1 MMNRI
6 ATSAAA
12 LTLLMTSVAF
22 AQTDPAAPDAPPP
35 AGSQAAPTTEL
46 PVPAVPGAGAQD
58 SSRTMDQF
66 QSNQDDD
73 DEDEDEDEDDRRRG
87 GDGASGSGEGD
98 RGGGGGDRAGAGP
111 GGGDGDRGSRHRMRG
126 HPGWRMH
133 HPGAMEM
140 GAGGQGAVFR
150 FSGGGDGPSLMIRC
164 AARDSTEECVEA
176 IMPMLDKL
184 LQLRAAGAPAQ

>member
-1 MMNRI
+1 MNRI

-12 LTLLMTSVAF
+12 LALLMTSVAF

-35 AGSQAAPTTEL
+35 AAGQAAPATDM
-46 PVPAVPGAGAQD
+46 PVPAVPGADTGAQD
-58 SSRTMDQF
+58 SSRPMDQF
-66 QSNQDDD
+66 QADEDDD
-73 DEDEDEDEDDRRRG
+73 DEDEDEDERRRG

-111 GGGDGDRGSRHRMRG
+111 GGGDGDRGGRHGMRG

-140 GAGGQGAVFR
+140 GVGGQGAVFR

-184 LQLRAAGAPAQ
+184 LQLRGAGAPAQ